1 MMSFLE
7 IGFEKEVRKMYCQ
20 KCGKE
25 NPEGAK
31 FCMHCGADLSG
42 YKVEISPKISVTAK
56 AEGGVA
62 LKGKKKPE
70 KYAEIKGIGKLP
82 VFHDFV
88 EHGDAYFC
96 PQCGNYG
103 SLEKITQDT
112 LSCCESGYHSFV
124 SESGTYEVLKQ
135 EDEWVWIKYEM
146 FRCLACEKLSL
157 LQDKTS
163 YSSYHNVLHI
173 RLLEYVYLEFT
184 VIGKTPIYS
193 WCKEGDESRR
203 LYACSPANPTCPI
216 CGTDSK
222 QVVSSLFRKKILKF
236 GWYSTNYVVYD
247 LWKCQACGFQ
257 FLTEKEYKSENPT
270 SCDVHIYTLCEVC
283 ENGKAEYTCSSCGKP
298 ICENC
303 AIPKVFK
310 KGIFSKE
317 TVNVCQNYPFCA
329 R

>member
-1 MMSFLE
+1 
-7 IGFEKEVRKMYCQ
+7 MYCP
-20 KCGKE
+20 KCGEE
-25 NPEGAK
+25 NPEDVK

-42 YKVEISPKISVTAK
+42 YKVVISPKISVSAK

-62 LKGKKKPE
+62 LKWKKKPIR
-70 KYAEIKGIGKLP
+70 YAEIKGIGKLP

-103 SLEKITQDT
+103 SLETVTQDS
-112 LSCCESGYHSFV
+112 LSCWESGYDTFN
-124 SESGTYEVLKQ
+124 SESGSYEVLKQ

-163 YSSYHNVLHI
+163 YSSYRNVLHI
-173 RLLEYVYLEFT
+173 RLLEYVYLELKG
-184 VIGKTPIYS
+184 IGKTPIYS

-203 LYACSPANPTCPI
+203 LYACSPANPTCPM

-222 QVVSSLFRKKILKF
+222 QVVSSLFRKKIRKF
-236 GWYSTNYVVYD
+236 SHLPIWWTTNYVVLYD
-247 LWKCQACGFQ
+247 LWKCQTCGFP
-257 FLTEKEYKSENPT
+257 FLTEKEYKTEEKYKSEKPT
-270 SCDVHIYTLCEVC
+270 SCEVHIYTLCEVC
-283 ENGKAEYTCSSCGKP
+283 ENGKAEYTCSSCGKE

-317 TVNVCQNYPFCA
+317 TVKVCQNYPFCA
-329 R
+329 RKR